1 MDKKKLSPVKIIDTF
16 NKKQNCWYVH
26 TDQYYW
32 NSELKQTRHIR
43 KTIGKRLTKDGD
55 IIYNNTYLLE
65 HPEEFAKKKSKNAVS
80 NTKSLGEVKLLNT
93 VVKRLKLHKFLQ
105 DSFGKDKAN
114 KIISLAEYLICTEK
128 ALSWSGA
135 WAQDKEL
142 IIDDIK
148 SQDVSKILESL
159 TPDERNSFFKAWGE
173 ANSKGKKGYFCFD
186 STNISACNNTATP
199 NLAYGYSHGHVRQN
213 QVNLAILSRQDTF
226 TPVQTLLY
234 NGSRHDST
242 TISFLIEGLNKL
254 DMNNI
259 ILTLDRGYYSKSNIE
274 TILKSHNSFI
284 MPIPKRVNWQYD
296 EIDSVKTGLNSVK
309 ASVEVADGNGTIR
322 TIYCVRKAVIQDGR
336 RLYLYVVYNPQ
347 VRSDHEIR
355 FRELMRTCYKEL
367 LDNKLNEN
375 HLDYYDKY
383 FSVSDTPKRGRKI
396 IEKVSLEEEFNKQ
409 YAGYWCLLSNE
420 KRERAE
426 IYEAYSQ
433 RNTAEIFYDMVKND
447 LNGDRVRSHN
457 NKTFEGKMFVTFIAL
472 IILADFKRKFAK
484 VRSGNTTLN
493 RVKSYKEVLFKMSS
507 LTKVSFTGKYKPMY
521 SRPTKFQEEIINQF
535 NISWPV

>member
-1 MDKKKLSPVKIIDTF
+1 MDKKKLSPIKIINTY

-26 TDQYYW
+26 TNQHYW
-32 NSELKQTRHIR
+32 DSELKQTRHIR
-43 KTIGKRLTKDGD
+43 KTIGKRLTEDGE

-65 HPEEFAKKKSKNAVS
+65 HPEESKNEKVENKVS
-80 NTKSLGEVKLLNT
+80 STKSLGEVKLLNS
-93 VVKRLKLHKFLQ
+93 VVKDLKLNKFLK
-105 DSFGKDKAN
+105 DSFGSDKAS

-135 WAQDKEL
+135 WAENKDL
-142 IIDDIK
+142 IIEDIQ
-148 SQDVSKILESL
+148 SQEVSRILESI
-159 TPDERNSFFKAWGE
+159 TPDERNDFFKSWGE
-173 ANSKGKKGYFCFD
+173 SHSKGKKGYFCFD
-186 STNISACNNTATP
+186 STNISAYNNTATP
-199 NLAYGYSHGHVRQN
+199 NLDYGYSHGHVRQN

-234 NGSRHDST
+234 NGARHDST
-242 TISFLIEGLNKL
+242 TIDSLIEGLNKL

-296 EIDSVKTGLNSVK
+296 EIDSVKTELNSVK
-309 ASVEVADGNGTIR
+309 ASVDVENGNGVIQ
-322 TIYCVRKAVIQDGR
+322 TIYCVRKPVIQEGR
-336 RLYLYVVYNPQ
+336 RLYLYVIYNPQ
-347 VRSDHEIR
+347 VRSDHEIK
-355 FRELMRTCYKEL
+355 FRELMGTCYKEL
-367 LDNKLNEN
+367 LSNKLNEN
-375 HLDYYDKY
+375 HSDYYEKY
-383 FSVSDTPKRGRKI
+383 FSVSDTPKRGRKVT
-396 IEKVSLEEEFNKQ
+396 EKVSLEEEFNKK
-409 YAGYWCLLSNE
+409 YSGYWCLLSNE
-420 KRERAE
+420 KRERSE

-457 NKTFEGKMFVTFIAL
+457 NNTFEGKMFVTFIAL
-472 IILADFKRKFAK
+472 IILAKFKRKFAK
-484 VRSGNTTLN
+484 VRSGNKTLN

-521 SRPTKFQEEIINQF
+521 SKPTKFQEEIINQF
-535 NISWPV
+535 KINWPL

>member
-186 STNISACNNTATP
+186 STNISAYNNTATP

-336 RLYLYVVYNPQ
+336 RLYLYVVYNP
-347 VRSDHEIR
+347 
-355 FRELMRTCYKEL
+355 
-367 LDNKLNEN
+367 
-375 HLDYYDKY
+375 
-383 FSVSDTPKRGRKI
+383 P
-396 IEKVSLEEEFNKQ
+396 
-409 YAGYWCLLSNE
+409 NE

-472 IILADFKRKFAK
+472 IILANFKRKFAK